1 MRASD
6 ARSFTTIDAIDRA
19 IIGELQDDGRK
30 SIVALAELI
39 GLSEGAIRRRI
50 DHLQAIGVLRI
61 AGLPDPTAFGLQ
73 RHFIGISVNEESLD
87 IVRGALV
94 AMPEM
99 SYVWETDGQYNLM
112 TAAFFNGNDQLRAF
126 LSGRLSKIPGVRQVE
141 VFRMRRTVKKTRRWP
156 APQPMSLDA
165 DAEALEP
172 ARRSM

>member
-1 MRASD
+1 MRAHDGKSI
-6 ARSFTTIDAIDRA
+6 TTVDDIDRA

-30 SIVALAELI
+30 SVVALAELI

-50 DHLQAIGVLRI
+50 DHLQAHGVLRI
-61 AGLPDPTAFGLQ
+61 AGLPDPTAFGLR
-73 RHFIGISVNEESLD
+73 RHFIGLLVNSESLD

-112 TAAFFNGNDQLRAF
+112 TAAFFNSNQQLKAF
-126 LSGRLSKIPGVRQVE
+126 LSGRLSKIPGIRHVE

-156 APQPMSLDA
+156 VHVAPTSTNPKAGQISA
-165 DAEALEP
+165 
-172 ARRSM
+172 